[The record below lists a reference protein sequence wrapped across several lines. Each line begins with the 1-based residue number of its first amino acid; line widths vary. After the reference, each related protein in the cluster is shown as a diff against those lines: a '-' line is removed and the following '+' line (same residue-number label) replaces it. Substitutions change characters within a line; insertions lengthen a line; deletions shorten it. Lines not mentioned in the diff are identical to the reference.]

1 MMLLIELLVGLLIE
15 CSLGNLETRLVLARM
30 IWNFTMELSEETDP
44 DWEDQQ
50 VFLSWQKKPL
60 MVKLKVRQ
68 RSKKPL

>member
-1 MMLLIELLVGLLIE
+1 MLLIEVLVGLLIE

-60 MVKLKVRQ
+60 VVKLKARQ